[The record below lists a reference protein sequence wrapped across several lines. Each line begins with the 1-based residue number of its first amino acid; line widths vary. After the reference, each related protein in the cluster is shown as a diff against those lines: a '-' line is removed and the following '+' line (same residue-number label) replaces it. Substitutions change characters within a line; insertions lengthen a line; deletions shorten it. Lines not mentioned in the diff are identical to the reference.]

1 MAEHA
6 LTAEHEADQLALFD
20 TVAAGYQRAEAGA
33 GGAVERVYRIAG
45 STVRCCFAG
54 PALVP
59 VIDPAIAHLQTEA
72 AGPADFEIFLFDSHS
87 TDTALPLLAA
97 SLVELLRF
105 RWWEHLDN
113 RREIKGFHGGRF
125 KAVFHLG
132 PDILSLLDSQTR
144 TAYYWVEAADQVP
157 YYEKGYPLTTL
168 LNWWLGLTGR
178 FFMHAAAFGTPAGG
192 VLLPGKG
199 GSGKSTTTLA
209 CIDSELQI
217 VGDDYCVIDSQSP
230 PLAYSLYNTAK
241 LKAESDLQRFR
252 DFRPLVSNIDQL
264 ETEKALLFLHTHFPG
279 KMLSEMPIRA
289 ILIPEISGRPET
301 HIRPARAADGLKA
314 LAPSTMFQLAGN
326 GQPALQTMA
335 NLVRS
340 TPCFTIE
347 LGTEIAAIPGVI
359 REFLRDTFEGQGSGV

>member
-1 MAEHA
+1 MAEHG
-6 LTAEHEADQLALFD
+6 LMAERSTYQLALFD
-20 TVAAGYQRAEAGA
+20 MISDGYQRAQAGA
-33 GGAVERVYRIAG
+33 GGPVEHVYRIAG

-54 PALVP
+54 PALVQ
-59 VIDPAIAHLQTEA
+59 VIDPAIAHLITED
-72 AGPADFEIFLFDSHS
+72 AGPPDFEIFLFDSHS
-87 TDTALPLLAA
+87 TGTSLPLLAA
-97 SLVELLRF
+97 SLIELLRY

-125 KAVFHLG
+125 KAVLHLG
-132 PDILSLLDSQTR
+132 PDILSLLDTQTR

-168 LNWWLGLTGR
+168 LNWWLGLTGQY
-178 FFMHAAAFGTPAGG
+178 FLHAAAFGTPAGG

-230 PLAYSLYNTAK
+230 PRAYSLYNTAK
-241 LKAESDLQRFR
+241 LKAEADLERFR
-252 DFRPLVSNIDQL
+252 GFRSMVSNIEQL
-264 ETEKALLFLHTHFPG
+264 ETEKALLFLHANFPG
-279 KMLSEMPIRA
+279 KMLAEMPIRT

-301 HIRPARAADGLKA
+301 RIRPARAADGLKA

-347 LGTEIAAIPGVI
+347 LGTEIAAIPGVVQK
-359 REFLRDTFEGQGSGV
+359 FLQNDFAGTGSAP